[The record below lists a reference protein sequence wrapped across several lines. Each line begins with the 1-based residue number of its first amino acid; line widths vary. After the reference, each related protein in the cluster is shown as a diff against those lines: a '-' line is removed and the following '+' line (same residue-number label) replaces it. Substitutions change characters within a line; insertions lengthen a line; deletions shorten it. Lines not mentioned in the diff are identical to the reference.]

1 MIIKAPA
8 KINWSIDIV
17 GKREDG
23 YHLVDMV
30 MQQIDLF
37 DVITVLDDEKI
48 TITCDNKKVPTD
60 ETNICYKAAASYFKQ
75 AGIKKGVHINIEKH
89 IPVEA
94 GLAGGSTDGAA
105 VLKAL
110 NEMYAVF
117 NKSELLELAAK
128 IGADVPFCL
137 EGGAARATN
146 IGDELERLGND
157 TKFNIVLIKP
167 PLGVSTKQ
175 IYSMYDSINKENE
188 KKFTQVTIDALKE
201 KDVNKL
207 ALSIGN
213 ALEPITFA
221 LLPDLNN
228 LKDAV
233 LKTGALNAI
242 MSGSG
247 PTIIGLYK
255 NKEDAV
261 NAEIQLKNKFK
272 DYFVYETKTL

>member
-8 KINWSIDIV
+8 KINWSIDIL
-17 GKREDG
+17 GKRKDE

-30 MQQIDLF
+30 MQQIELF
-37 DVITVLDDEKI
+37 DVITVLEDEKI
-48 TITCDNKKVPTD
+48 TITCDNKNVPTD
-60 ETNICYKAAASYFKQ
+60 ETNLCYKAAVLYFKK
-75 AGIKKGVHINIEKH
+75 AGMNKGVRINIEKH

-110 NEMYAVF
+110 NEMYAAF
-117 NKSELLELAAK
+117 NEDELLSLAAN

-137 EGGAARATN
+137 KGGAARATN
-146 IGDELERLGND
+146 IGDELKGLDID

-167 PLGVSTKQ
+167 PLGVCTKQ
-175 IYSMYDSINKENE
+175 IYSMYDSIDKENE
-188 KKFTQVTIDALKE
+188 KKFTQATLDALKE

-207 ALSIGN
+207 AKSIGN
-213 ALEPITFA
+213 ALEPVTFS

-228 LKDAV
+228 AKDAV
-233 LKTGALNAI
+233 IKTGALKAI

-247 PTIIGLYK
+247 PTIIGLYR

-261 NAEIQLKNKFK
+261 NAEKQLKNKFK